1 VIRFRPV
8 LTAVIRILAILF
20 VVYGLLVVFI
30 WRYQD
35 RLAFPAPKGPLP
47 APSAVGILDGRLI
60 TVITEDSLTLRGW
73 YLPPNPLPPD
83 GERAPALLWF
93 YGNMETIGG
102 MAPILR
108 DFRPP
113 GTGMLVLDYRGY
125 GESDGR
131 PTERGVYRDA
141 DAAWA
146 YLAARPE
153 IDSSRIAVYGRS
165 IGSAVAT
172 WVATEHPVRA
182 VMLESPFSSGRAM
195 AREHYAFLPTFLARL
210 DLDNLSRVARISAP
224 LLVFHG
230 AEDRIA
236 PLEMG
241 RAVAEAG
248 RAEELVVL
256 EGSGHNETYDV
267 GGDAY
272 RERFLAFL
280 AQHLR

>member
-1 VIRFRPV
+1 V
-8 LTAVIRILAILF
+8 LVVALRILAILVF
-20 VVYGLLVVFI
+20 AYALLVVFV

-47 APSAVGILDGRLI
+47 APSAVGIPDGQLV
-60 TVITEDSLTLRGW
+60 TVLTADSVALQGW

-83 GERAPALLWF
+83 GAPAPALLWF

-102 MAPILR
+102 MAPVLR

-113 GTGMLVLDYRGY
+113 GVGMLVLDYRGY
-125 GESDGR
+125 GGSDGK

-146 YLAARPE
+146 FLTSRPE
-153 IDSSRIAVYGRS
+153 IDSDRIAVYGRS
-165 IGSAVAT
+165 VGSAVAT
-172 WVATEHPVRA
+172 WVATKHPVRA
-182 VMLESPFSSGRAM
+182 VVLESAFSSGRAM
-195 AREHYAFLPTFLARL
+195 ARQHYAFLPTFLAHL
-210 DLDNLSRVARISAP
+210 DLDNLSRAERITAP

-241 RAVAEAG
+241 RAVAAAG
-248 RAEELVVL
+248 RAEELVVF

-272 RERFLAFL
+272 RERFFAFL
-280 AQHLR
+280 ERHLQ